1 MVVLYDLYFVF
12 ILFLNN
18 FFLLKD
24 GDTALHCAAWKG
36 FEQIV
41 KLLVEHGANLD
52 LQSQVFIFFFLDF
65 DIFFV
70 FVLF

>member
-12 ILFLNN
+12 VLFLNN

-24 GDTALHCAAWKG
+24 GSTALHRAAC

-41 KLLVEHGANLD
+41 KILVKHGSNVHI
-52 LQSQVFIFFFLDF
+52 QTIVFIFFFLFHFDF
-65 DIFFV
+65 YFV